1 MQDEMENEIQN
12 GNEDDL
18 EEGELYVV
26 KNGELE
32 HIQRDPDDTMRKVR
46 LTEDAVK
53 ELIVVQRKMRKEMQ
67 GYKPDMALVA
77 SALVSHA
84 AKLPEAPRLVR
95 LYLTALMAAVQ

>member
-1 MQDEMENEIQN
+1 MQNDMENETQN
-12 GNEDDL
+12 PNEDDL

-32 HIQRDPDDTMRKVR
+32 HIQRDPEDTMRKVR
-46 LTEDAVK
+46 LTEEAVTSVM
-53 ELIVVQRKMRKEMQ
+53 LVQRKMRKEMQ

-84 AKLPEAPRLVR
+84 AKLPEAPRVVR
-95 LYLTALMAAVQ
+95 MYLTELMEAVQ